1 MVHIIDLFLHLDVHL
16 NNLVNAWGVWSYV
29 ALFAVIFIETGSVIF
44 PFLPGDSLLFAAGSI
59 SALHGSILNHWVLMI
74 MFWIAAVSGDSL
86 NFFLGRTVGLKLVK
100 HPLLGRFIKDE
111 HLAEANDFFVKH
123 GKMAVILGRFLPIVR
138 TLVPFTAAISGFKYR
153 NFIALEMIAATIW
166 VVVAV
171 EAGYYFGG
179 IPFVSEHFSLVII
192 GILVVTALPAI
203 ISAIRQS
210 LISKKQKQM
219 EQ

>member
-1 MVHIIDLFLHLDVHL
+1 MTQIIDLFLHLDVHL
-16 NNLVNAWGVWSYV
+16 TNLVNTWGIWSYV

-59 SALHGSILNHWVLMI
+59 SALSGSVLNHWVLMI
-74 MFWIAAVSGDSL
+74 MFFIAAIAGDSL
-86 NFFLGRTVGLKLVK
+86 NFFLGRKVGLKLVK

-111 HLAEANDFFVKH
+111 HLQEANNFFVKH
-123 GKMAVILGRFLPIVR
+123 GKMAIILGRFLPIIR

-153 NFIALEMIAATIW
+153 NFIVLEILAALIW

-179 IPFVSEHFSLVII
+179 IQFVSDHFSVVII
-192 GILVVTALPAI
+192 GILVVSALPAI
-203 ISAIRQS
+203 ISALRQY
-210 LISKKQKQM
+210 LISKKANQM
-219 EQ
+219 